1 MGMIKINTMDMIKI
15 NTMIMMTIRGTD
27 RILTTHTVSTKARG
41 TGSKPAIA
49 KNEKGPSWVLFLFG
63 DTYRRR
69 FLFQPLLTL
78 KKFDSGTFG
87 RFKVLS
93 GKRWELLNAMT
104 GAGAM
109 SIREAARRVE
119 RDVKAVHGDVTAL
132 LNAGLLS
139 KTDDGMIVFPFDAI
153 HVDFML
159 KAA

>member
-1 MGMIKINTMDMIKI
+1 MKTVTIDVRP
-15 NTMIMMTIRGTD
+15 MTDTLGDFTQAWKSGKPSAP
-27 RILTTHTVSTKARG
+27 RISFESPELM
-41 TGSKPAIA
+41 
-49 KNEKGPSWVLFLFG
+49 
-63 DTYRRR
+63 
-69 FLFQPLLTL
+69 
-78 KKFDSGTFG
+78 
-87 RFKVLS
+87 FKVLS
-93 GKRWELLNAMT
+93 GKRWELLNTMT

-139 KTDDGMIVFPFDAI
+139 KTNDGMIVFPYDAI

>member
-1 MGMIKINTMDMIKI
+1 MKTV
-15 NTMIMMTIRGTD
+15 TIDVRPLTD
-27 RILTTHTVSTKARG
+27 TLGDFSQAWKSGKPTAPRISFET
-41 TGSKPAIA
+41 P
-49 KNEKGPSWVLFLFG
+49 E
-63 DTYRRR
+63 
-69 FLFQPLLTL
+69 LL
-78 KKFDSGTFG
+78 
-87 RFKVLS
+87 FKVLS
-93 GKRWELLNAMT
+93 GKRWELLNTMT

-139 KTDDGMIVFPFDAI
+139 KTDDGMIVFPYDAI

>member
-1 MGMIKINTMDMIKI
+1 MKTV
-15 NTMIMMTIRGTD
+15 TIDIRPLADTLGDLTQAWKSGKSSAP
-27 RILTTHTVSTKARG
+27 RISFA
-41 TGSKPAIA
+41 SP
-49 KNEKGPSWVLFLFG
+49 E
-63 DTYRRR
+63 
-69 FLFQPLLTL
+69 LL
-78 KKFDSGTFG
+78 
-87 RFKVLS
+87 FKVLS
-93 GKRWELLNAMT
+93 GKRWELLNAMA

-139 KTDDGMIVFPFDAI
+139 KTDDGMIIFPFDAI